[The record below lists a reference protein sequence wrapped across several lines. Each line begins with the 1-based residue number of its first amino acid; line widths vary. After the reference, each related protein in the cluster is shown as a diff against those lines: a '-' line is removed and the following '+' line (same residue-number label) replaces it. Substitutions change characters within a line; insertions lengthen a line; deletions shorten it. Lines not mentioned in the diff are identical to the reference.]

1 MLQSL
6 FRPVLR
12 PIMMGVMSVTGS
24 RRAWSPADLA
34 SLGAWFDPSDLSTMF
49 NDSAG
54 TTPVAVPGTVADSA
68 NPVGLIQDKSVN
80 DRHASQS
87 TSTARPLLSARVNL
101 LTHTEDFADTSWSMV
116 EVTRTQNVVVAPDGT
131 TTASLAVPTTVSENH
146 RVRYSTNTA
155 VPTAGVYSIYVK
167 SAGYLK
173 VGLREDEATGALA
186 AFDLASG
193 GSVIATSGAA
203 VSSPVIEAVG
213 NDWYRISATFSGVN
227 PLRYA
232 VCVLPPAYTSGSAPS
247 WAANGTDGVYIW
259 GAQLE
264 LGSTATPYQRV
275 TTDSDY
281 DGDPAK
287 FPYYLSF
294 DGVDD
299 YLSTSAFTTVPQPIT
314 YFVGVNP
321 TTKPLV
327 GHITDGSA
335 TGREFIIFGN
345 STVEVNAGT
354 TQAAGDYFAATSQI
368 NTMVF
373 NGALS
378 AWNRNGGSFTTIN
391 PGTQGIDRLFIGAN
405 YLGGNTLKG
414 NLYQLIF
421 GAAVYGAPTILEAE
435 TWVAEKTGV
444 TL

>member
-1 MLQSL
+1 MNARRLFGALIAAGILLGGPLTSL
-6 FRPVLR
+6 VQAQERQ
-12 PIMMGVMSVTGS
+12 PIY
-24 RRAWSPADLA
+24 PAYDGFLK
-34 SLGAWFDPSDLSTMF
+34 
-49 NDSAG
+49 N
-54 TTPVAVPGTVADSA
+54 
-68 NPVGLIQDKSVN
+68 
-80 DRHASQS
+80 
-87 TSTARPLLSARVNL
+87 
-101 LTHTEDFADTSWSMV
+101 
-116 EVTRTQNVVVAPDGT
+116 PDGSYT
-131 TTASLAVPTTVSENH
+131 IS
-146 RVRYSTNTA
+146 
-155 VPTAGVYSIYVK
+155 K
-167 SAGYLK
+167 SF
-173 VGLREDEATGALA
+173 V
-186 AFDLASG
+186 F
-193 GSVIATSGAA
+193 
-203 VSSPVIEAVG
+203 
-213 NDWYRISATFSGVN
+213 SA
-227 PLRYA
+227 YA
-232 VCVLPPAYTSGSAPS
+232 VVQIGMTNAAGQEVYAGNPANNIQVIS
-247 WAANGTDGVYIW
+247 V
-259 GAQLE
+259 QLE
-264 LGSTATPYQRV
+264 LGTTATPYQRV

-287 FPYYLSF
+287 FPYYMSF

>member
-1 MLQSL
+1 MSYG
-6 FRPVLR
+6 VALR
-12 PIMMGVMSVTGS
+12 NGVPFTLGTIAALCTNATGS
-24 RRAWSPADLA
+24 AWSPADLTA
-34 SLGAWFDPSDLSTMF
+34 LGAWFDPSDLSTMF

-54 TTPVAVPGTVADSA
+54 TTPVATPGTVADSA
-68 NPVGLIQDKSVN
+68 NPVGLIQDKSGN
-80 DRHASQS
+80 GHHASQS

-101 LTHTEDFADTSWSMV
+101 LTYTEDFSNAVWYEQVYGAASLTKTPNYS
-116 EVTRTQNVVVAPDGT
+116 TAPDGT
-131 TTASLAVPTTVSENH
+131 LTACRVLIADIDDAAWLQNAAYTTPDSVPVTRTVWMKSNTASSYVVTLRPGNPGGKVTVTPTWTKFEVTLTTAP
-146 RVRYSTNTA
+146 STGFN
-155 VPTAGVYSIYVK
+155 
-167 SAGYLK
+167 
-173 VGLREDEATGALA
+173 VGLRA
-186 AFDLASG
+186 ADS
-193 GSVIATSGAA
+193 T
-203 VSSPVIEAVG
+203 
-213 NDWYRISATFSGVN
+213 
-227 PLRYA
+227 
-232 VCVLPPAYTSGSAPS
+232 
-247 WAANGTDGVYIW
+247 
-259 GAQLE
+259 
-264 LGSTATPYQRV
+264 STACDISIWHPQCESGTTATTYQRV

-378 AWNRNGGSFTTIN
+378 AWNRNGDSFTTIN

>member
-1 MLQSL
+1 MFGAFTSFGKLGSL
-6 FRPVLR
+6 ARA
-12 PIMMGVMSVTGS
+12 IAA
-24 RRAWSPADLA
+24 AWSPAGL
-34 SLGAWFDPSDLSTMF
+34 WYEPSDLSTMF

-54 TTPVAVPGTVADSA
+54 TTPVATPGTVADSA
-68 NPVGLIQDKSVN
+68 NPVGLIQDKSGN
-80 DRHASQS
+80 GHHASQS
-87 TSTARPLLSARVNL
+87 TSTARPLLSARKNT
-101 LTHTEDFADTSWSMV
+101 LTYTEDFSNAVWVADLMGDATLTKTFSQ
-116 EVTRTQNVVVAPDGT
+116 TDPLGNA
-131 TTASLAVPTTVSENH
+131 
-146 RVRYSTNTA
+146 TA
-155 VPTAGVYSIYVK
+155 VR
-167 SAGYLK
+167 L
-173 VGLREDEATGALA
+173 LA
-186 AFDLASG
+186 AM
-193 GSVIATSGAA
+193 TSGVA
-203 VSSPVIEAVG
+203 S
-213 NDWYRISATFSGVN
+213 
-227 PLRYA
+227 LRYA
-232 VCVLPPAYTSGSAPS
+232 ADLAEEQAIRSAYIKSNTGVGYSMYLGDTVITLDADTEWHRYDVSESVFTWGFRVQFTASADVTLAFPMKERGTILTDYQSVPGDGSA
-247 WAANGTDGVYIW
+247 
-259 GAQLE
+259 
-264 LGSTATPYQRV
+264 
-275 TTDSDY
+275 Y